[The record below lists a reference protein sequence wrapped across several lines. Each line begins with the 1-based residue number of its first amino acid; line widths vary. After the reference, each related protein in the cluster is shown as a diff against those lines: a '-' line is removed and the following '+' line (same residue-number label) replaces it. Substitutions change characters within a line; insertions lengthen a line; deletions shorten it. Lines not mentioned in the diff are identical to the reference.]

1 MCVCVHVGVWVT
13 DILDEPL
20 ELLRFV
26 CRAVVGGPGVSNGE
40 LVELEHV
47 HDSHLGHGTAKQLWP
62 LVHTGRYAGTQT
74 RYM

>member
-1 MCVCVHVGVWVT
+1 MRN
-13 DILDEPL
+13 LLYEPL
-20 ELLRFV
+20 KLLFDLG
-26 CRAVVGGPGVSNGE
+26 AAKVGGPGVSNGE